1 MNNKIAMLIVTVIAI
16 VGAIGIYYLYGDND
30 VKETDAKKFH
40 NEYTLVSEDNVFVYK
55 SIDEIINILEGGT
68 GIVYLGF
75 PECPWCQSYVKY
87 LNEVAIENNIKEVYY
102 YNIMMDRNNNTEK
115 YQKIVSLL
123 SDKLLADD
131 NGQKRVFVPDVSFV
145 KNGKILFHDNE
156 TSVID
161 SNISPDEYWNDN
173 NIKVFKAKMTS
184 YISDYTGTCST
195 CN

>member
-1 MNNKIAMLIVTVIAI
+1 MRTLLILR
-16 VGAIGIYYLYGDND
+16 GAPGCGKSTFVEKNGLLP
-30 VKETDAKKFH
+30 
-40 NEYTLVSEDNVFVYK
+40 YTL
-55 SIDEIINILEGGT
+55 
-68 GIVYLGF
+68 
-75 PECPWCQSYVKY
+75 CPDTLRVMCSSRELQADGRFA
-87 LNEVAIENNIKEVYY
+87 VA
-102 YNIMMDRNNNTEK
+102 RNNNTEK

-173 NIKVFKAKMTS
+173 NIRVFKAKMTS